1 MTSGE
6 RRFAQRLEAKL
17 EEDYLCWFDV
27 PVGPTNS
34 HPDFIIL
41 HPHRGLLILEVKDWK
56 PDTIQS
62 ITKSDAAILTPHGLK
77 HVLNP
82 LEQARQYAHAVTN
95 VLERDK
101 QLTLSSGRMEGRLT
115 FPWAYGVVLTNIP
128 RRTFDSSGLAEV
140 IEPNRVICQDE
151 MIESVDA
158 EGFQQRMWEMFS
170 VRFQGNLSLPQL
182 DRVRWHLRSSWNG
195 QQPHAQSSSRSTKP
209 STSDA

>member
-1 MTSGE
+1 MTPGE

-17 EEDYLCWFDV
+17 EADYLCWYDV

-34 HPDFIIL
+34 HPDFIVL

-62 ITKSDAAILTPHGLK
+62 ITKSDAAILTPPGLK

-82 LEQARQYAHAVTN
+82 LEQARQYAHAVVG

-115 FPWAYGVVLTNIP
+115 FPWAYGVVLANIS
-128 RRTFDSSGLAEV
+128 RRTFESSGLAEV
-140 IEPNRVICQDE
+140 IEPQRVICQDE
-151 MIESVDA
+151 MVESVDMEA
-158 EGFQQRMWEMFS
+158 FQAAAL
-170 VRFQGNLSLPQL
+170 GNVFGSFP
-182 DRVRWHLRSSWNG
+182 R
-195 QQPHAQSSSRSTKP
+195 QPDPAAT
-209 STSDA
+209 